1 LKRWRIEKRNGMRK
15 KSKGKDE
22 QCRGLKMGKE
32 AMRKGDLRGKHSSH
46 RRQSVYINFYC
57 LKNYTNWICIKL
69 FYNYLSCKIILEC
82 QLLN

>member
-57 LKNYTNWICIKL
+57 LKNYNWTCTLNYFIIIIIYHVKL
-69 FYNYLSCKIILEC
+69 F
-82 QLLN
+82 

>member
-1 LKRWRIEKRNGMRK
+1 MRK

-57 LKNYTNWICIKL
+57 LKNYN
-69 FYNYLSCKIILEC
+69 
-82 QLLN
+82 